1 MGASLYRDDREAM
14 ILEEFEE
21 SKCLEMFNEN
31 VVENLPDKFN
41 DVSDM
46 LINIEVEGQHDFDS
60 PHFLLKQV

>member
-1 MGASLYRDDREAM
+1 MAASLYRDDREAM
-14 ILEEFEE
+14 ILEEFGE
-21 SKCLEMFNEN
+21 SKYLEMFNEN

-60 PHFLLKQV
+60 PPFPV